1 MCADSIPSAPSES
14 PRAGNGIQEDRRI
27 ERTVARGYTP
37 RPMRFLPCFLLALPM
52 VLSGCTAT
60 RVNPQLEAEVQHYL
74 DGYNVRYQ
82 ELSTASN
89 EAQWASNTH
98 IVEGDD
104 TNAKRT
110 QVADE
115 ALAAFTGST
124 ENIETAR
131 KFLARRDELGDL
143 QVRQLERVL
152 FLAGDNPQT
161 IPDIVKARIAVE
173 NRQTEELYGFT
184 FRLDGQEITPNQI
197 DEGLREEKDLTK
209 RRAIWEASKEVGK
222 GLKEGLIEL
231 RRLRNES
238 VRALGYSDFFGYMGS
253 EYGMTT
259 AELAA
264 EIQQVN
270 RELRPLFRELHTWT
284 RYELARRY
292 GQPVPDL
299 IPAHWLPNRW
309 GQDWSALVEVPGFD
323 LDQGLEQKNAEWL
336 VKQAESFYV
345 SLGFPALP
353 PVFWQKSSLYP
364 LPENAGFK
372 KNTHASAWHIDLD
385 HDVRSLMSVEPNTEW
400 YETTHHELGHIY
412 YYLCYTNPRVPP
424 LLREG
429 ANRAY
434 HEAVGSLMGL
444 AAMQPRFVAT
454 VGLAS
459 GGAQPDPMQILL
471 QSALNYAVFIP
482 WSAGTMFAFE
492 KELYADELAPERWN
506 ARWWEL
512 VAKYQG
518 IAPPAPRGEEFC
530 DAATKTHIN
539 DDPAGYYDYALSY
552 VLLFQLHDHI
562 AREILHQDPRD
573 TNYFGQQDVG
583 AFLRTILTP
592 GMSVDWKELLK
603 EKTGS
608 ALSAQPMLRYFAPL
622 MKWLKEQ
629 NKGRKATLAEI

>member
-1 MCADSIPSAPSES
+1 MKLS
-14 PRAGNGIQEDRRI
+14 PALLLL
-27 ERTVARGYTP
+27 TT
-37 RPMRFLPCFLLALPM
+37 LPAMLF
-52 VLSGCTAT
+52 SGCLSRPAGDPVLQARVDQALTAYT
-60 RVNPQLEAEVQHYL
+60 RTFQQ
-74 DGYNVRYQ
+74 
-82 ELSTASN
+82 LSTASS

-110 QVADE
+110 QAADE
-115 ALAAFTGST
+115 ALAAFTGSG
-124 ENIETAR
+124 ENIAMAR
-131 KFLARRDELGDL
+131 EFLARRTDLTDL
-143 QVRQLERVL
+143 QVRQLERIL

-161 IPDIVKARIAVE
+161 VPEVVKARIAAE
-173 NRQTEELYGFT
+173 TQQTEKLYGYT
-184 FRLDGQEITPNQI
+184 FRLDGQEITPNAI
-197 DEGLREEKDLTK
+197 DEGLRSEKDLAR
-209 RRAIWEASKEVGK
+209 RRALWESSKEVGK
-222 GLKEGLIEL
+222 ELRGGLVEL

-238 VRALGYSDFFGYMGS
+238 VRALGYPDFFAYMAS

-259 AELAA
+259 AELAE
-264 EIQQVN
+264 EIETVN

-284 RYELARRY
+284 RHALAERY

-323 LDQGLEQKNAEWL
+323 LDQGLRQKNAAWL
-336 VKQAESFYV
+336 VQQAERFYV
-345 SLGFPALP
+345 SLGFEPLP
-353 PVFWQKSSLYP
+353 PVFWERSSLYP
-364 LPENAGFK
+364 LAADAGFK
-372 KNTHASAWHIDLD
+372 KNTHASAWHMDLD
-385 HDVRSLMSVEPNTEW
+385 RDVRSLMSVEPNTEW

-412 YYLCYTNPRVPP
+412 YYLSYTNPRVPP

-444 AAMQPRFVAT
+444 AAMQPRFVET
-454 VGLAS
+454 VGLGT
-459 GGAQPDPMQILL
+459 GGARPDPIQVLL

-482 WSAGTMFAFE
+482 WSAGTMFTFE

-512 VAKYQG
+512 AARYQG
-518 IAPPAPRGEEFC
+518 IAPPTARGEEYC

-562 AREILHQDPRD
+562 AREILRQDPRD
-573 TNYFGQQDVG
+573 TNYFGQKDVG
-583 AFLRTILTP
+583 AFLRTILEP
-592 GMSVDWKELLK
+592 GMSVDWKELLRA
-603 EKTGS
+603 KTGS
-608 ALSAQPMLRYFAPL
+608 ALSAEPMLRYYAPL
-622 MKWLKEQ
+622 MTWLKEQ
-629 NKGRKATLAEI
+629 NEGRKATLADI

>member
-1 MCADSIPSAPSES
+1 
-14 PRAGNGIQEDRRI
+14 
-27 ERTVARGYTP
+27 
-37 RPMRFLPCFLLALPM
+37 MRFLPCFLIALPM
-52 VLSGCTAT
+52 VLSGCAT
-60 RVNPQLEAEVQHYL
+60 THVNPELEAEVGRYL
-74 DGYNVRYQ
+74 DGYNARYL
-82 ELSTASN
+82 ELSTASS

-110 QVADE
+110 E
-115 ALAAFTGST
+115 AAEKELAAFTGSAA
-124 ENIETAR
+124 NIETAQNY
-131 KFLARRDELGDL
+131 LERRGELPEL
-143 QVRQLERVL
+143 QVRQLERIL

-161 IPDIVKARIAVE
+161 IPETVEARIAAE
-173 NRQTEELYGFT
+173 TKQTEALYGYT
-184 FRLDGQEITPNQI
+184 FRLDGQEITPNKL
-197 DEGLREEKDLTK
+197 DEGLREEQDLAK
-209 RRAIWEASKEVGK
+209 RRALWEASKEVGK
-222 GLKEGLIEL
+222 GLKSGLIEL
-231 RRLRNES
+231 RQLRNES
-238 VRALGYSDFFGYMGS
+238 VRALGFSDFFGYMAS

-259 AELAA
+259 DELAA

-284 RYELARRY
+284 RHELARRN
-292 GQPVPDL
+292 GEAVPDL

-323 LDQGLEQKNAEWL
+323 LDQGLKQKNAEWL

-345 SLGFPALP
+345 SLGFEALP
-353 PVFWQKSSLYP
+353 PVFWEKSSLYP
-364 LPENAGFK
+364 LPANASFK
-372 KNTHASAWHIDLD
+372 KNTHASAWHMDLD

-459 GGAQPDPMQILL
+459 GGERPDPMQILL

-482 WSAGTMFAFE
+482 WSAGTMFTFE

-518 IAPPAPRGEEFC
+518 IAPPAPRGEEYC

-539 DDPAGYYDYALSY
+539 DDPAGYYDYALSF

-573 TNYFGQQDVG
+573 TNYFGQGDVG

-592 GMSVDWKELLK
+592 GMSVNWKELLQ

-608 ALSAQPMLRYFAPL
+608 ALSAQPMLRYYAPL
-622 MKWLKEQ
+622 MDWLKEQ